1 MIEILLRC
9 EELTGTLTP
18 HKEKLLLN
26 ANLNKG
32 LDNSEFIMMKLSETL
47 GKDKAHE
54 LVYEI
59 AIKTA
64 KDGEDFYKNLIANP
78 LISEHFSEE
87 DIKFMINPQ
96 NYTGLSEQTA
106 VSLSQKARET
116 ADEIKKQITD

>member
-1 MIEILLRC
+1 M
-9 EELTGTLTP
+9 
-18 HKEKLLLN
+18 
-26 ANLNKG
+26 NKG

-64 KDGEDFYKNLIANP
+64 KDGEDFYKNLIADP
-78 LISEHFSEE
+78 LISKHFSDE
-87 DIKFMINPQ
+87 DIKFMIDPR

-106 VSLSQKARET
+106 VNLSRIADET
-116 ADEIKKQITD
+116 ADKIKKQNAGK